1 MGTNSLNLYDA
12 RLGEPALTMESLSD
26 GPGLAE
32 PRRSNRFTMIWVQEG
47 TGTFRAD
54 LADHLFGPSSLL
66 FSSPYQSIRLVPV
79 SPLRGHVIQFHANF
93 FCIETYHEEV
103 GCNGVLFND
112 IYGIPLVRL
121 DAAQERE
128 IGELVQAMQ
137 RELQGCGLAHNEVL
151 VSYLKILLIRA
162 TRIKLDQQDL
172 DWERSG
178 RRPAV
183 LDELRRLI
191 ESEFRALHGPAEYA
205 KRLHLAPKSLAKL
218 VKAHLHKTLTE
229 LIRER
234 ILRQAKWEMLHTT
247 KPVQQVAREL
257 GFEDV
262 FYFSRLFKRATGL
275 SPAFFREFETAIRG
289 GRNLSMP
296 GRGPSIPAAGPL
308 SQNAHDS
315 AGGA

>member
-1 MGTNSLNLYDA
+1 MGKSSLHLYDP
-12 RLGEPALTMESLSD
+12 RLGEPALTVESLSA

-47 TGTFRAD
+47 RGKFRAD
-54 LADHLFGPSSLL
+54 LASHPFEPSSLL
-66 FSSPYQSIRLVPV
+66 FFSPYQSIRLIPE
-79 SPLRGHVIQFHANF
+79 SPIHGHSIQFHANF

-112 IYGIPLVRL
+112 VYGIPLVRL

-128 IGELVQAMQ
+128 IGDLVQAMEK
-137 RELQGCGLAHNEVL
+137 ELRGCGLAHNEVL

-172 DWERSG
+172 AWEPPG
-178 RRPAV
+178 KRPAV
-183 LDELRRLI
+183 LDELRRRI
-191 ESEFRALHGPAEYA
+191 EADFRVRHGPAEYA
-205 KRLHLAPKSLAKL
+205 RRLHMAPKSLGKP

-234 ILRQAKWEMLHTT
+234 ILRQAKWELLHTT

-275 SPAFFREFETAIRG
+275 SPAYFRQYETAIRG
-289 GRNLSMP
+289 GRNLSMR
-296 GRGPSIPAAGPL
+296 GRDPSIPAAGPPG
-308 SQNAHDS
+308 QNADDP
-315 AGGA
+315 AGGS